1 MLFAFFNLNQLNAG
15 RWSVFKSEVE
25 QQLLSP
31 AVKLHLQ
38 PSISISQQN
47 VDWKFYSCFIL
58 LERHFDINKFFPQS
72 KQNKKKPH
80 LNHCVKFT
88 ENFGKAAGTDL
99 IALFSSHRVQ
109 TKCCLWQFDSG
120 VCPKNGKK
128 SISGYNLSVTTRSQ
142 FSYQLLV
149 PTCWGSF
156 SRGVVISRLCFN
168 SGKKSLPKKR
178 KKEHNKSLL
187 LHSLGFSSPT
197 LFFKRKKTCYSI
209 LTRP

>member
-1 MLFAFFNLNQLNAG
+1 MLFFFFYLNQLNAG

-72 KQNKKKPH
+72 KQNKKKAPFESLCKIH
-80 LNHCVKFT
+80 REFWESSRHRSHCIVFLSQSPNQMLLVAVRQWGLSK
-88 ENFGKAAGTDL
+88 K
-99 IALFSSHRVQ
+99 
-109 TKCCLWQFDSG
+109 W
-120 VCPKNGKK
+120 KK

-168 SGKKSLPKKR
+168 SGKKSLPKKIN
-178 KKEHNKSLL
+178 KEHNKSLL

-197 LFFKRKKTCYSI
+197 LFFVF
-209 LTRP
+209 